1 MAGGRISATLILTVA
16 TVICWLLLS
25 TLMTVDDA
33 ALTFGFIPARI
44 GGEIGN
50 PGLVPAFL
58 TPLTATI
65 AHGGALHLLINM
77 IMLMWCGTWVER
89 GLGARALVIL
99 YVIGAYAAAL
109 AQWVVDPGSIVPMIG
124 ASGAVSA
131 IVGAFALSY
140 GQPKQ
145 IVSAPGLNRAL
156 NALWLLAAW
165 VVLQLMTGWAAG
177 MQGVL
182 LATPAHVGGFLL
194 GLLLQ
199 RPLLLWRYRDA

>member
-1 MAGGRISATLILTVA
+1 M
-16 TVICWLLLS
+16 ICWLLLS
-25 TLMTVDDA
+25 TLMSVDDA
-33 ALTFGFIPARI
+33 ALTFGFIPARLSGDI
-44 GGEIGN
+44 GS

-77 IMLMWCGTWVER
+77 IMLVWCGTWVER

-99 YVIGAYAAAL
+99 YVFGAYAAAL
-109 AQWVVDPGSIVPMIG
+109 AQWSVDPSSVVPMIG

-140 GQPKQ
+140 GQPKR
-145 IVSAPGLNRAL
+145 IVRSPGLNRAL
-156 NALWLLAAW
+156 NALWLLVAW
-165 VVLQLMTGWAAG
+165 VALQLMTGWAAG
-177 MQGVL
+177 TQGVL

-194 GLLLQ
+194 GLVLQ
-199 RPLLLWRYRDA
+199 RPLLLWRYRGA